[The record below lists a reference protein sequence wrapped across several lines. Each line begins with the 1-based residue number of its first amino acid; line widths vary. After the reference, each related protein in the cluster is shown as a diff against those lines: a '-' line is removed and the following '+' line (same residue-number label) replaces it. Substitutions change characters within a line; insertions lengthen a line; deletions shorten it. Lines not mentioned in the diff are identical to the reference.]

1 VTDRDALIHR
11 IAGAIA
17 RKTASAAPAEVLAE
31 LSTTHVLVERERWE
45 RLKGDYITAIHV
57 ACEKELYLR
66 KPGASVCQA
75 DLDRWDAHAQKRWA
89 EVIGDLDPIGPD
101 ASK

>member
-45 RLKGDYITAIHV
+45 RVWTYAQTTAALNDMIV
-57 ACEKELYLR
+57 GRSNDWAGMQALADQAKVEY
-66 KPGASVCQA
+66 GA
-75 DLDRWDAHAQKRWA
+75 LHP
-89 EVIGDLDPIGPD
+89 GDLDPVA
-101 ASK
+101 ASDTTET

>member
-1 VTDRDALIHR
+1 MTDREALIHR

-45 RLKGDYITAIHV
+45 RVTAF
-57 ACEKELYLR
+57 
-66 KPGASVCQA
+66 ASRQFAEEFTDC
-75 DLDRWDAHAQKRWA
+75 DAWRNWRDAQLQP
-89 EVIGDLDPIGPD
+89 GDLDPIA
-101 ASK
+101 ASDTTETP